1 MAVSKKKLLSWFAIA
16 VVVLL
21 VANLH
26 VAVRR
31 VGAGA
36 GRTYRWVSRETG
48 AELSYQPSVFGSARL
63 AGEAKGR
70 WELVEP
76 NPPSP
81 LLPWNWLARLLDRSA
96 PDPEEVIRQQNLRG
110 N

>member
-1 MAVSKKKLLSWFAIA
+1 MAVPKKKLLTWFAIA

-21 VANLH
+21 LANLL
-26 VAVRR
+26 VAVRQ
-31 VGAGA
+31 VATGA
-36 GRTYRWVSRETG
+36 GRSYRWVSGETG

-76 NPPSP
+76 HPPSP
-81 LLPWNWLARLLDRSA
+81 LLPWNWLARLLDRPA
-96 PDPEEVIRQQNLRG
+96 PDPEEVIRQQILRG